1 MASAVIV
8 PARKPRLTALIISR
22 VTSSFAGCTRTTS
35 SRCYERLGMKSAK
48 PSAASASAQAA
59 SQPQTSPPAMATT
72 RENLKRRGNRLLT
85 VVQRWT
91 MMFTRGKRWGSLLS
105 EADYRRRARRM
116 AEQSELFK

>member
-1 MASAVIV
+1 MESAVIV

-35 SRCYERLGMKSAK
+35 SRCSERLGMKSAK

-72 RENLKRRGNRLLT
+72 RETLKRRGNRLLA
-85 VVQRWT
+85 VAQRWT
-91 MMFTRGKRWGSLLS
+91 MIFSRGKSWGSLPS
-105 EADYRRRARRM
+105 EADYRRRARHM
-116 AEQSELFK
+116 A